1 MPRIRCGISP
11 TTKYVLMW
19 FTSAPTGDGNVGR
32 YKKNGRWK
40 MEGGKY
46 FEYPLALFLFFRY
59 LYR

>member
-1 MPRIRCGISP
+1 M
-11 TTKYVLMW
+11 
-19 FTSAPTGDGNVGR
+19 GD
-32 YKKNGRWK
+32 GRWK